1 MSVEDRKNS
10 PHSGPLF
17 FAVFILWIGSLIL
30 YIRGYLLSS
39 VISSSF
45 SLLFF
50 IYLTNLRVTFLSMFR
65 KKNPPLS
72 TVAAS
77 SLSTV
82 ADSGAKAADVVDP
95 RQRSTVIARNA
106 SFNGDIEDGGD
117 IQIYGSVI
125 GNVNLTNGAIRI
137 MSTGSVKGELR
148 APEIVIDGNVH
159 GSCLAESIEILEHGT
174 LRGIACCRNLA
185 IRRGGTFIGQSEEWQ
200 EPEVVLSV
208 GETLS
213 DESDESAYFV
223 ERPDGFEEQGVFDL
237 EAEKTA

>member
-1 MSVEDRKNS
+1 MNVEDRKNS

-17 FAVFILWIGSLIL
+17 FIVFILWIGSLIL
-30 YIRGYLLSS
+30 YMRGYLLSS
-39 VISSSF
+39 VISSSL

-72 TVAAS
+72 TVAAP
-77 SLSTV
+77 SLPTTT
-82 ADSGAKAADVVDP
+82 DGGAKAADVVEP
-95 RQRSTVIARNA
+95 RLRSTVIARNA
-106 SFNGDIEDGGD
+106 SFNGDIEESGD

-148 APEIVIDGNVH
+148 APEIIIDGDVH
-159 GSCLAESIEILEHGT
+159 GSCLAESVEILEHGT

-200 EPEVVLSV
+200 EPEAVLSV
-208 GETLS
+208 GEMQAEEP
-213 DESDESAYFV
+213 DDAAYFV
-223 ERPDGFEEQGVFDL
+223 ERPESFEEQGTFDL